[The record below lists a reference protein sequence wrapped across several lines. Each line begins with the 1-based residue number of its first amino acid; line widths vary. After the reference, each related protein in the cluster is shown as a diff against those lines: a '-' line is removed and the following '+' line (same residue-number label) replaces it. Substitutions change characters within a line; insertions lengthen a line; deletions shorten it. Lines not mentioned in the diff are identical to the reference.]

1 MKLQQL
7 RYIYEVSK
15 HDLNVSATAESLYT
29 SQPGI
34 SKQIRLLEDELG
46 IQIFV
51 RSGKHLTKITPPGK
65 LILNIAEQMLNQAGQ
80 IQTIAKEF
88 SNHKEGKLSLA
99 TTNTQARYD
108 LPAIIESYNQNY
120 PKVIL
125 QMHQGSPSQIAN
137 FAIKGEVDF
146 AIATEPFIS
155 SDLVMLPTY
164 RWNRCILVPKGH
176 ALTARNTVALEEL
189 ANYPLITYVKGFAE
203 RTELD
208 RVFKEA
214 DLDPAIV
221 FAATDADVI
230 KTYVRLGLGVGVIS
244 QMAYDPNLDSDLV
257 MMEARN
263 LFEDDI
269 AYIGFTRTLYF
280 RQYMYDFIEH
290 LAPHLTTELIQMA
303 QATKNNDAVTK
314 LMDGIELPL
323 R

>member
-15 HDLNVSATAESLYT
+15 HDLNVSATAETLFT

-51 RSGKHLTKITPPGK
+51 RSGKHLTNITPPGR
-65 LILNIAEQMLNQAGQ
+65 LILTIAKQILNQAGQ

-88 SNHKEGKLSLA
+88 SNHKEGKLSIA

-108 LPAIIESYNQNY
+108 LPEIIDSFNQQY
-120 PKVIL
+120 PKVAL
-125 QMHQGSPSQIAN
+125 QMHQGSPSQIAD

-146 AIATEPFIS
+146 AIATELFIS
-155 SDLVMLPTY
+155 TDLVMLPSY

-176 ALTARNTVALEEL
+176 TLTARNLVSLDEL
-189 ANYPLITYVKGFAE
+189 ANHHLITYVKGFAE

-208 RVFKEA
+208 RVFLEA
-214 DLDPAIV
+214 GLEPEIV
-221 FAATDADVI
+221 FAATDSDVI

-244 QMAYDPNLDSDLV
+244 RMAYDPKMDSDLV
-257 MMEARN
+257 MLDARN
-263 LFEDDI
+263 LFDDDI

-290 LAPHLTTELIQMA
+290 LAPHLTTELIQQA
-303 QATKNNDAVTK
+303 QMTKNNDDVNK
-314 LMDGIELPL
+314 LLENIELPL

>member
-7 RYIYEVSK
+7 KYIYEVSK
-15 HDLNVSATAESLYT
+15 HDLNVSATAESLFT

-51 RSGKHLTKITPPGK
+51 RSGKHLTTITPPGK
-65 LILNIAEQMLNQAGQ
+65 LILNIAEQILNQAGQ
-80 IQTIAKEF
+80 ISTIAKEF
-88 SNHKEGKLSLA
+88 SNHKEGKLSIA

-108 LPAIIESYNQNY
+108 LPSIIESYNQVY

-125 QMHQGSPSQIAN
+125 QMHQGSPAQIAE

-146 AIATEPFIS
+146 AVATEPFDS
-155 SDLVMLPTY
+155 NDLVMLPCY

-176 ALTARNTVALEEL
+176 ELTKRNTVALDEL
-189 ANYPLITYVKGFAE
+189 ANHPLITYVKGFAE

-208 RVFKEA
+208 RVFQEA
-214 DLDPAIV
+214 KLAPSIV

-230 KTYVRLGLGVGVIS
+230 KTYVRLGMGVAVIS
-244 QMAYDPNLDSDLV
+244 SMAYDPILDADLV
-257 MMEARN
+257 MMDARN
-263 LFEDDI
+263 LFQDDI

-280 RQYMYDFIEH
+280 RQYMYDFIES
-290 LAPHLTTELIQMA
+290 LAPHLTTELIQQA
-303 QATKNNDAVTK
+303 QATKNNDAVVK
-314 LMDGIELPL
+314 LLQDIELPF

>member
-15 HDLNVSATAESLYT
+15 HNLNVSATAESLYT

-65 LILNIAEQMLNQAGQ
+65 LILTIAEQILKQTRQ
-80 IQTIAKEF
+80 INTIAKEF
-88 SNHKEGKLSLA
+88 SNHKEGKLSIA

-108 LPAIIESYNQNY
+108 LPAIIEAFNQVF

-125 QMHQGSPSQIAN
+125 QMHQGSPAQIAD
-137 FAIKGEVDF
+137 FALKGEVDF
-146 AIATEPFIS
+146 AIATEAFVS
-155 SDLVMLPTY
+155 SELVMLPSY

-176 ALTARNTVALEEL
+176 ALTTKNTVTLEEL
-189 ANYPLITYVKGFAE
+189 ANYPLITYVQGFAE

-208 RVFKEA
+208 RVFQEA
-214 DLDPAIV
+214 DLETEIV

-230 KTYVRLGLGVGVIS
+230 KTYVRLGLGVGIIS
-244 QMAYDPNLDSDLV
+244 QMAYDPKLDSDLI
-257 MMEARN
+257 MIEARN
-263 LFEDDI
+263 LFQDDT

-280 RQYMYDFIEH
+280 RQYMYDFIGQ
-290 LAPHLTTELIQMA
+290 LAPHLTTELIRQA
-303 QATKNNDAVTK
+303 QATKNNEAVEK
-314 LMDGIELPL
+314 LLEGIEIPF

>member
-15 HDLNVSATAESLYT
+15 HNLNVSATADTLYT

-46 IQIFV
+46 IQIFI

-65 LILNIAEQMLNQAGQ
+65 LILTIAEQILNQAGQ
-80 IQTIAKEF
+80 IKTIAKEF
-88 SNHKEGKLSLA
+88 SNHKEGKLSIA

-108 LPAIIESYNQNY
+108 LPKIIETFNQLY
-120 PKVIL
+120 PKVVL
-125 QMHQGSPSQIAN
+125 QMHQGSPSQIAD

-146 AIATEPFIS
+146 AIATEPFDS
-155 SDLVMLPTY
+155 PDLVMLPSY

-176 ALTARNTVALEEL
+176 PLTTRNTVDLREL
-189 ANYPLITYVKGFAE
+189 ANYSLITYVQGFAE

-208 RVFKEA
+208 RVFLEAELEA
-214 DLDPAIV
+214 DIV

-230 KTYVRLGLGVGVIS
+230 KTYVRLGLGIGIIS
-244 QMAYDPNLDSDLV
+244 QMAYDPVLDFDLV
-257 MMEARN
+257 MLEARN
-263 LFEDDI
+263 LFNDDI

-290 LAPHLTTELIQMA
+290 LAPHLNTELIQQA
-303 QATKNNDAVTK
+303 QATKNNDAVNK
-314 LMDGIELPL
+314 LLEDIELPL

>member
-7 RYIYEVSK
+7 RYIYEVST
-15 HDLNVSATAESLYT
+15 HDLNVSATAESLFT

-51 RSGKHLTKITPPGK
+51 RSGKHLTDITPPGK
-65 LILNIAEQMLNQAGQ
+65 LILTIAEHILTQAGQ

-88 SNHKEGKLSLA
+88 SNQKEGKLSIA

-108 LPAIIESYNQNY
+108 LPGMIKSFNHLY

-125 QMHQGSPSQIAN
+125 QMHQGSPSQISD
-137 FAIKGEVDF
+137 FAIRAEVDF
-146 AIATEPFIS
+146 AIATEPFTS
-155 SDLVMLPTY
+155 SELVMLPCY

-176 ALTARNTVALEEL
+176 ALTKRNTVALEEL
-189 ANYPLITYVKGFAE
+189 ACHPLITYVKGFAE

-208 RVFKEA
+208 RVFQEA
-214 DLDPAIV
+214 GLKPEIV

-244 QMAYDPNLDSDLV
+244 SMAYDAAVDSDLV

-263 LFEDDI
+263 LFQDNV

-290 LAPHLTTELIQMA
+290 FAPHLSTELIQRC
-303 QATKNNDAVTK
+303 QATKNNDAVDK
-314 LMDGIELPL
+314 ILVDLELPL